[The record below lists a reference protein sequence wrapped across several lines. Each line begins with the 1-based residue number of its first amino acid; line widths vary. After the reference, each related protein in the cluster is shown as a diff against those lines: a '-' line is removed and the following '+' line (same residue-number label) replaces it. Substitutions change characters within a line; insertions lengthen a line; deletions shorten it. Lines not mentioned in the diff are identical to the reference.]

1 MKQYISKNAST
12 AELIGLSK
20 NELECM
26 HCDFSKEN
34 MISASLQAQKYLQ
47 YNSSLIKECYD
58 VDIYFY
64 SNIWYHISFTI
75 EDAILED
82 DLICV
87 VKKFLREDFYDA
99 FNIIPLIKNVDIIQD
114 DDLCRKIISE
124 DGIIFIPKNLEKHIL
139 KVEKESDGE
148 YYLHWPPGESIPL
161 IDDELEI
168 LEDLFSKNNRFD
180 LLLSID

>member
-1 MKQYISKNAST
+1 MMKQHISKNAST
-12 AELIGLSK
+12 AELIKLSK

-34 MISASLQAQKYLQ
+34 IISASLQAQTY
-47 YNSSLIKECYD
+47 YDSSLTKQCYD
-58 VDIYFY
+58 IDIYFY
-64 SNIWYHISFTI
+64 SNIWYHISFNI
-75 EDAILED
+75 EDAVLED
-82 DLICV
+82 DIIYV

-124 DGIIFIPKNLEKHIL
+124 DGIIFIPKNLEKNIL

-148 YYLHWPPGESIPL
+148 YYLYWPPGESVPL

-168 LEDLFSKNNRFD
+168 LEDIFSKNNRFD
-180 LLLSID
+180 LLLSIN